1 MCDPILASQSSSKK
15 CDPIQ
20 RHIPISLLL
29 GIPPPPGIKQVSSR
43 FKQSVAVNK
52 TNKLRVNFNF
62 KHEYRGEYSFGGSY
76 TKSTIPI
83 CFQASCR
90 GSQKS
95 LWWWLQRTS

>member
-1 MCDPILASQSSSKK
+1 MCDPILATLLTPHYSQSSSKK

-29 GIPPPPGIKQVSSR
+29 GITALGIKQVSSR

-52 TNKLRVNFNF
+52 TKKLRVSFNF
-62 KHEYRGEYSFGGSY
+62 KHEYRGKYSFGGSY

-90 GSQKS
+90 GRQKS
-95 LWWWLQRTS
+95 LR